1 MSPSWEKE
9 VKALQK
15 DKAKAQKANNL
26 REEAT
31 ICNLIGDLLAS
42 HGHYKEAIEE
52 HQQELQL
59 SEALNDVIG
68 TAVANRKIGES
79 WAMLENYSRA
89 LKHQQKHLEL
99 SRSMGNRVEE
109 QRALATIGRTYL
121 FYCDTDPEN
130 TEALQKAEE
139 AFLASLKIV
148 DQQLE
153 VELPWKELNEMRARL
168 FLNLGLVYDHRQ
180 DAARSQ
186 KFFRKSIFLAEKNN
200 LTEDLYRAN
209 FILGNLHFRGNEL
222 SRALRHLEAARDWAQ
237 RARNRSMETEAYA
250 AIGQIMLHLGDFVA
264 AKRSLRKA
272 YKLGPMQSPDYTK
285 LVQNLK
291 TAIKGIHLE
300 EGLSELP
307 ESDLLGNMQLCE
319 QLGDLYSKIPNYLK
333 ALACYTNQLEYAER
347 LEKPAC
353 ERAVIHV
360 SLATTYVDLKE
371 FSQAEQHFLQE
382 LQLRGGNAQEECETW
397 LNIANV
403 REEMGRSFADVAAC
417 YHCALNSAKKDG
429 LRKLQVKVLKLL
441 LAAQEK
447 FGSDESGAAGA
458 AAAAAAELRQL
469 GEGHGDGAASESDA
483 DSDSAEEAENSEPI
497 AESDVDLSESEEE
510 EDLEG
515 YDKVVSGKRKS
526 AQWNKRNEKGETA
539 LHRAC
544 IEGNLRLVKILIEK
558 GHPPNPRDYCGW
570 LPLHEACNHNH
581 QDIVE
586 YLLDHGAL
594 ISDPG
599 GPKCDGITPLHDA
612 IVAGNFGIAKLL
624 LQRGASVTVKN
635 KAGGT
640 PLDSLRE
647 WCKEYGR
654 HLDRETRD
662 TCRDMDRLLTDAAR
676 RASTAAQ
683 PAAVWGGLGDSL
695 FDTEE
700 EQEELPAAQRRQERA
715 PKARKAGADGRSAG
729 LPLHAAPE
737 FSKPAPNHPRTHH
750 RSRSRSGDN
759 LRRSLRGTNLRN
771 GGDGDELSA
780 TDSEDG
786 DDKVA
791 VPPAFREE
799 ARSVDAPKC
808 GASAYREAIRDL
820 GSTRNR
826 LLMGHPAAS
835 STQYGDT
842 VPTAA
847 SPSPALIAAERY
859 VSDSEWLIDD
869 LGQQQRPPHKRAR
882 TEPPLCRGGGG
893 GGRSPPRSAAGGLA
907 GGGGGGRPGSSAARP
922 RQSRRPPR
930 QQRLTHLV
938 ERRVVGRTHNQIRDD
953 SDSERCSSPGSETDL
968 AFNRELTC
976 EERQAAG
983 TSLAPHPH
991 PAPALM
997 VQSQAIPPS
1006 YVGCTMPPMRIR
1018 VRVQDK
1024 VFLIP
1029 LPYSEQSVRTV
1040 AWLAEQAST
1049 RYYSES
1055 GLRPR
1060 LQLKQEGAQ
1069 LSTEDLITNTLFNN
1083 EEVLA
1088 DVLSWDLP
1096 PLSERYRKA
1105 CDSLGQAVDQRVQ
1118 RALEAQDT
1126 EARGGAFRLPP
1137 LALGF
1142 EKLLPVLRALKLQPS
1157 VRELALPSNRVGDD
1171 LLGELAAAAS
1181 TLPALARLDLSSNA
1195 VTHEGLRRLAEALGS
1210 QEVVGGV
1217 LAFQSLE
1224 ELDLSLNPL
1233 GDGSCQPLAELLS
1246 CCPSLTSLRLQA
1258 CGFTAH
1264 LVQHHRGLLE
1274 NALHGVNRL
1283 RSVVLSHNALGS
1295 SGVDLFVRSA
1305 PSQRLARLEVS
1316 AVTVG
1321 PGDRLALDPICKI
1334 LHQESCALTHLDI
1347 SSNNLNDASLRE
1359 LSRTLVQNKSLTWLD
1374 LSGNPDVTCCGLD
1387 ILLGALRE
1395 RAKGLEFLN
1404 LTGCHVAGP
1413 LGGRLRELDEAAG
1426 LLGELRLCSAALG
1439 KDDRAELARAWECG
1453 THAGERRVFD
1463 RHGRLFLTSTESQR

>member
-1 MSPSWEKE
+1 PSWEKE

-360 SLATTYVDLKE
+360 SLATTYVDVKE

-417 YHCALNSAKKDG
+417 YHSALNSAKKDG

-515 YDKVVSGKRKS
+515 YVCVC

-558 GHPPNPRDYCGW
+558 QGHPPNPRDYCGW

-581 QDIVE
+581 QADIVE

-676 RASTAAQ
+676 RDPHDPHSVGMPTSPDRQLYVYTPRPKSTTCDVLGTQCSMHASARNSLAVSTAA
-683 PAAVWGGLGDSL
+683 A
-695 FDTEE
+695 
-700 EQEELPAAQRRQERA
+700 RR
-715 PKARKAGADGRSAG
+715 
-729 LPLHAAPE
+729 
-737 FSKPAPNHPRTHH
+737 SKPVTSSSQVHKFVNAANESRNTRR
-750 RSRSRSGDN
+750 RSRRSSPR
-759 LRRSLRGTNLRN
+759 LSVVSHLPSLQNQ
-771 GGDGDELSA
+771 
-780 TDSEDG
+780 
-786 DDKVA
+786 
-791 VPPAFREE
+791 E

-826 LLMGHPAAS
+826 RWGNNELRDACDVTTHI
-835 STQYGDT
+835 
-842 VPTAA
+842 
-847 SPSPALIAAERY
+847 PALIAAERY

-938 ERRVVGRTHNQIRDD
+938 ERRVVGRTHNQG
-953 SDSERCSSPGSETDL
+953 EQL
-968 AFNRELTC
+968 QN
-976 EERQAAG
+976 G
-983 TSLAPHPH
+983 TFFPSIKRIVC
-991 PAPALM
+991 APALM

-1157 VRELALPSNRVGDD
+1157 VRELALRSNRVGDD
-1171 LLGELAAAAS
+1171 LLCELAAAAS

-1210 QEVVGGV
+1210 Q
-1217 LAFQSLE
+1217 
-1224 ELDLSLNPL
+1224 
-1233 GDGSCQPLAELLS
+1233 
-1246 CCPSLTSLRLQA
+1246 
-1258 CGFTAH
+1258 
-1264 LVQHHRGLLE
+1264 
-1274 NALHGVNRL
+1274 
-1283 RSVVLSHNALGS
+1283 
-1295 SGVDLFVRSA
+1295 
-1305 PSQRLARLEVS
+1305 
-1316 AVTVG
+1316 
-1321 PGDRLALDPICKI
+1321 
-1334 LHQESCALTHLDI
+1334 
-1347 SSNNLNDASLRE
+1347 
-1359 LSRTLVQNKSLTWLD
+1359 
-1374 LSGNPDVTCCGLD
+1374 
-1387 ILLGALRE
+1387 
-1395 RAKGLEFLN
+1395 
-1404 LTGCHVAGP
+1404 
-1413 LGGRLRELDEAAG
+1413 
-1426 LLGELRLCSAALG
+1426 
-1439 KDDRAELARAWECG
+1439 
-1453 THAGERRVFD
+1453 
-1463 RHGRLFLTSTESQR
+1463 

>member
-1 MSPSWEKE
+1 PSWEKE

-360 SLATTYVDLKE
+360 SLATTYVDVKE

-417 YHCALNSAKKDG
+417 YHSALNSAKKDG

-497 AESDVDLSESEEE
+497 AESDVDLSESGTRFDSLHPPSFAEEE

-558 GHPPNPRDYCGW
+558 QGHPPNPRDYCGW

-676 RASTAAQ
+676 RDDPHDPHSVGMPTSPDRQLYVYTPRNAMTSPVTQLSSRFPDVFVRDFGHSGNSLAVSTAA
-683 PAAVWGGLGDSL
+683 A
-695 FDTEE
+695 
-700 EQEELPAAQRRQERA
+700 RRSKPVTSSSQVQCVNR
-715 PKARKAGADGRSAG
+715 
-729 LPLHAAPE
+729 AAPE

-750 RSRSRSGDN
+750 RSRYIASIVLVHSSHR
-759 LRRSLRGTNLRN
+759 
-771 GGDGDELSA
+771 
-780 TDSEDG
+780 
-786 DDKVA
+786 
-791 VPPAFREE
+791 E

-826 LLMGHPAAS
+826 ILIIPGKPRRVNASTSRPFVQEPVESGLGGAWFQLQSPVRRCRLQAPHGTSRGELHAVRRHSSDGGVSQPGAHRGRALRVRRTSGRAPSRPCAA
-835 STQYGDT
+835 GAAAGAG
-842 VPTAA
+842 VPRGAPLAA
-847 SPSPALIAAERY
+847 SPAVAEEAAP
-859 VSDSEWLIDD
+859 
-869 LGQQQRPPHKRAR
+869 GAPP
-882 TEPPLCRGGGG
+882 PGP
-893 GGRSPPRSAAGGLA
+893 GRAAG
-907 GGGGGGRPGSSAARP
+907 RP
-922 RQSRRPPR
+922 
-930 QQRLTHLV
+930 
-938 ERRVVGRTHNQIRDD
+938 VGR
-953 SDSERCSSPGSETDL
+953 
-968 AFNRELTC
+968 
-976 EERQAAG
+976 
-983 TSLAPHPH
+983 
-991 PAPALM
+991 
-997 VQSQAIPPS
+997 
-1006 YVGCTMPPMRIR
+1006 CTMPPMRIR

-1157 VRELALPSNRVGDD
+1157 VRELALRSNRVGDD
-1171 LLGELAAAAS
+1171 LLCELAAAAS

-1210 QEVVGGV
+1210 Q
-1217 LAFQSLE
+1217 
-1224 ELDLSLNPL
+1224 
-1233 GDGSCQPLAELLS
+1233 
-1246 CCPSLTSLRLQA
+1246 
-1258 CGFTAH
+1258 
-1264 LVQHHRGLLE
+1264 
-1274 NALHGVNRL
+1274 
-1283 RSVVLSHNALGS
+1283 
-1295 SGVDLFVRSA
+1295 
-1305 PSQRLARLEVS
+1305 
-1316 AVTVG
+1316 
-1321 PGDRLALDPICKI
+1321 
-1334 LHQESCALTHLDI
+1334 
-1347 SSNNLNDASLRE
+1347 
-1359 LSRTLVQNKSLTWLD
+1359 
-1374 LSGNPDVTCCGLD
+1374 
-1387 ILLGALRE
+1387 
-1395 RAKGLEFLN
+1395 
-1404 LTGCHVAGP
+1404 
-1413 LGGRLRELDEAAG
+1413 
-1426 LLGELRLCSAALG
+1426 
-1439 KDDRAELARAWECG
+1439 
-1453 THAGERRVFD
+1453 
-1463 RHGRLFLTSTESQR
+1463 

>member
-1 MSPSWEKE
+1 PSWEKE

-291 TAIKGIHLE
+291 TACWPCEAIKGIHLE

-360 SLATTYVDLKE
+360 SLATTYVDVKE

-417 YHCALNSAKKDG
+417 YHSALNSAKKDG

-558 GHPPNPRDYCGW
+558 QGHPPNPRDYCGW

-676 RASTAAQ
+676 RGVCARARASRSPITSQLNQNFHSSPLSRQCDPHDPHSVGMPTSPDRQLYVYTPRNAMTSPVTQ
-683 PAAVWGGLGDSL
+683 LSSGVEIIDVIYLSGSCTSKSSL
-695 FDTEE
+695 SDRGIEP
-700 EQEELPAAQRRQERA
+700 LRA
-715 PKARKAGADGRSAG
+715 PRTRPPPPPTHSSRGRHTR
-729 LPLHAAPE
+729 LHYP
-737 FSKPAPNHPRTHH
+737 
-750 RSRSRSGDN
+750 
-759 LRRSLRGTNLRN
+759 
-771 GGDGDELSA
+771 GGYGV
-780 TDSEDG
+780 
-786 DDKVA
+786 K
-791 VPPAFREE
+791 E

-938 ERRVVGRTHNQIRDD
+938 ERRVVGRTHNQ
-953 SDSERCSSPGSETDL
+953 RCIFPYSTQHCTY
-968 AFNRELTC
+968 F
-976 EERQAAG
+976 Q
-983 TSLAPHPH
+983 
-991 PAPALM
+991 APALM

-1157 VRELALPSNRVGDD
+1157 VRELALRSNRVGDD
-1171 LLGELAAAAS
+1171 LLCELAAAAS

-1195 VTHEGLRRLAEALGS
+1195 VTHEGLRRLAEAL
-1210 QEVVGGV
+1210 
-1217 LAFQSLE
+1217 
-1224 ELDLSLNPL
+1224 
-1233 GDGSCQPLAELLS
+1233 
-1246 CCPSLTSLRLQA
+1246 
-1258 CGFTAH
+1258 
-1264 LVQHHRGLLE
+1264 
-1274 NALHGVNRL
+1274 
-1283 RSVVLSHNALGS
+1283 
-1295 SGVDLFVRSA
+1295 
-1305 PSQRLARLEVS
+1305 
-1316 AVTVG
+1316 
-1321 PGDRLALDPICKI
+1321 
-1334 LHQESCALTHLDI
+1334 
-1347 SSNNLNDASLRE
+1347 
-1359 LSRTLVQNKSLTWLD
+1359 
-1374 LSGNPDVTCCGLD
+1374 
-1387 ILLGALRE
+1387 
-1395 RAKGLEFLN
+1395 
-1404 LTGCHVAGP
+1404 
-1413 LGGRLRELDEAAG
+1413 
-1426 LLGELRLCSAALG
+1426 
-1439 KDDRAELARAWECG
+1439 
-1453 THAGERRVFD
+1453 
-1463 RHGRLFLTSTESQR
+1463 